1 MAEECGRPF
10 NAIVFSG
17 LGEGEFYVSIYAKR
31 FREKLGIIP
40 YPGTLNTRIRD
51 PREVEVFNK
60 CLKRADSVYIEPPVI
75 PGAKLGAV
83 YAYRAE
89 IEGLD
94 AWIVR
99 PVITAYKGDVVEFIS
114 EQYLR
119 GILFLEDGDNIR
131 FRIVNRIGT
140 TGR

>member
-1 MAEECGRPF
+1 MNEECDRYF
-10 NAIVFSG
+10 TATVFSG

-31 FREKLGIIP
+31 FREKLGITP
-40 YPGTLNTRIRD
+40 YPGTLNTRIED
-51 PREVEVFNK
+51 PGEVRVFNE
-60 CLKRADSVYIEPPVI
+60 CLKNAKNTYIEPPVI
-75 PGAKLGAV
+75 PGARLGAV

-114 EQYLR
+114 EEYLR
-119 GILFLEDGDNIR
+119 GLLFLNDGDKVR
-131 FRIVNRIGT
+131 FRIIL
-140 TGR
+140 